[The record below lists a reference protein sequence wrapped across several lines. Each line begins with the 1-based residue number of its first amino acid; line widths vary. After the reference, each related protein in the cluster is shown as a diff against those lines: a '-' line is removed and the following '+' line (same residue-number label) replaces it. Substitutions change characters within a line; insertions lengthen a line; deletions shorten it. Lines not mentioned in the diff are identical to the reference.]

1 MMVIKRSCFKELRY
15 ANKFAGGNTFGC
27 VATCEL
33 LETLVMEDKSTNM
46 ENQQLDE
53 ELYKPTARKS
63 EKGKLH
69 SSLNDNIWGSD
80 LADLQINI
88 K

>member
-1 MMVIKRSCFKELRY
+1 MMVIKGSCFKELRY

-33 LETLVMEDKSTNM
+33 ETLVMEGKSTHM
-46 ENQQLDE
+46 ENQQLGE
-53 ELYKPTARKS
+53 ELYKPIARKS
-63 EKGKLH
+63 EKGKLY
-69 SSLNDNIWGSD
+69 SSFNDNIWGSD

>member
-1 MMVIKRSCFKELRY
+1 MAYGDFKD

-33 LETLVMEDKSTNM
+33 ETLVTEGKSTHM
-46 ENQQLDE
+46 ENQQLGE
-53 ELYKPTARKS
+53 ELYKPIARKS
-63 EKGKLH
+63 EKGKLY
-69 SSLNDNIWGSD
+69 SSFNDNIWGSD